1 MATLGNR
8 VKETAPDAL
17 RKMRIL
23 PLGQPKSNLEYQT
36 RFSLENFPMLSL
48 ETISK
53 LNPSTGAW
61 NFLGVSKETKE
72 RYFQL
77 FADAIFSFQ
86 SQIGLH
92 SRVESKTRG
101 IQIFQGIV

>member
-17 RKMRIL
+17 RNTRIL

-53 LNPSTGAW
+53 LNTVW
-61 NFLGVSKETKE
+61 NSELDSVWKMW
-72 RYFQL
+72 
-77 FADAIFSFQ
+77 IF
-86 SQIGLH
+86 
-92 SRVESKTRG
+92 KM
-101 IQIFQGIV
+101 